1 MLGLLI
7 GPMGWL
13 ASVTAQEPASQF
25 LKLAALMQ
33 VGRNDGNHS
42 WLKGKP
48 GAG

>member
-1 MLGLLI
+1 
-7 GPMGWL
+7 MGWL

-25 LKLAALMQ
+25 LKLPALMQ
-33 VGRNDGNHS
+33 AGRNDGNHS